1 MQVISIPAALLELRT
16 MEFFG
21 EDKVTFAIKNHRG
34 KLLVLFVE
42 TQDESG
48 LPKYVNSPETS
59 IYKKNQALLGMEV
72 AYKHAKKDG
81 LFIVEGP
88 GDLMQ
93 LYRLGIKNAVAVCG
107 VAFTENHLLYLK
119 NIGIR
124 KIF

>member
-1 MQVISIPAALLELRT
+1 MR
-16 MEFFG
+16 
-21 EDKVTFAIKNHRG
+21 
-34 KLLVLFVE
+34 
-42 TQDESG
+42 
-48 LPKYVNSPETS
+48 
-59 IYKKNQALLGMEV
+59 
-72 AYKHAKKDG
+72 KKDG

-124 KIF
+124 KIFLNFDWDAAGISATQRVLENILKVTSEFLLM